1 MVQFKKINFKVQ
13 KMLQKKLNKILILHF
28 LCIIIFLFIPFLFT
42 PPHPPDFDKLSHIEN
57 FQNVNSQIISIPLI
71 KEQIPPSIHNEKKL
85 DNIFN
90 YLIIQKIFF
99 NLLLI
104 IVFYINILYLYK
116 KYFIFKKYF
125 FWGFI
130 NILIGI
136 FIIFIPQFLFGKLSA
151 IKKPVFLLE
160 LEINVFLWILILII
174 SIVYKEYNKI
184 EEIKKQHKE
193 MELETF
199 RLQLNPHFLF
209 NSLNTIYSL
218 SLHKSEKTPNSI
230 LYLSSLMRY
239 VLTEANKPMVKLKDE
254 LIYIDNFIDLQKLRF
269 ENNIDLIYNKKEILD
284 EYFIAPML
292 LIPFIEN
299 AFKFSINNNIT
310 KNKILVDIEIKDKNL
325 FVKIENNY
333 QINKIENSTK
343 IGIQNSKKRLEL
355 LYPNKHILKIEDN
368 GHLFFVFLKIQLI

>member
-1 MVQFKKINFKVQ
+1 M
-13 KMLQKKLNKILILHF
+13 
-28 LCIIIFLFIPFLFT
+28 
-42 PPHPPDFDKLSHIEN
+42 
-57 FQNVNSQIISIPLI
+57 
-71 KEQIPPSIHNEKKL
+71 

-125 FWGFI
+125 FWGLI

-136 FIIFIPQFLFGKLSA
+136 FIIFMPQFLFGKLSA

-218 SLHKSEKTPNSI
+218 SLHNSEKTPNSI

-310 KNKILVDIEIKDKNL
+310 KNRILVDIEIKDKNL

-368 GHLFFVFLKIQLI
+368 GHLFFVFLKIQLV

>member
-42 PPHPPDFDKLSHIEN
+42 PPHPPDFDKLTHREN
-57 FQNVNSQIISIPLI
+57 FQNVDSQIISFPLI

-136 FIIFIPQFLFGKLSA
+136 FIIFMPQFLFGKLSA

-218 SLHKSEKTPNSI
+218 SLHNSEKTPNSI

-310 KNKILVDIEIKDKNL
+310 KNRILGDIEIKDKNL

>member
-1 MVQFKKINFKVQ
+1 MVQFKKINFNVQ
-13 KMLQKKLNKILILHF
+13 KMLQKKINKILILHF

-42 PPHPPDFDKLSHIEN
+42 PPHPLDFDKLTHREN
-57 FQNVNSQIISIPLI
+57 FQNVDSQIISFPLI

-310 KNKILVDIEIKDKNL
+310 KNRILVDIEIKDKNL

>member
-1 MVQFKKINFKVQ
+1 MVLFKKINFNVQ
-13 KMLQKKLNKILILHF
+13 KMLQKKINKILILHF

-42 PPHPPDFDKLSHIEN
+42 PPHPPDFDKLTHREN
-57 FQNVNSQIISIPLI
+57 FQNVDSQIISFPLI

-125 FWGFI
+125 FWGLI

-136 FIIFIPQFLFGKLSA
+136 FIIFMPQFLFGKLSA

-218 SLHKSEKTPNSI
+218 SLHNSEKTPNSI

-310 KNKILVDIEIKDKNL
+310 KNRILVDIEIKDKNL

-368 GHLFFVFLKIQLI
+368 GHLFFVFLKIQLV

>member
-13 KMLQKKLNKILILHF
+13 KMLQKKINKILILHF

-42 PPHPPDFDKLSHIEN
+42 PPHPPDFDKLSHREN
-57 FQNVNSQIISIPLI
+57 FQNVDSQIISFPLI
-71 KEQIPPSIHNEKKL
+71 KEQIPPSIHNEKKS

-136 FIIFIPQFLFGKLSA
+136 FIIFMPQFLFGKLSS

-193 MELETF
+193 MELESF

-218 SLHKSEKTPNSI
+218 SLHNSEKTPNSI

-310 KNKILVDIEIKDKNL
+310 KNRILVDIEIKDKNL

>member
-1 MVQFKKINFKVQ
+1 
-13 KMLQKKLNKILILHF
+13 
-28 LCIIIFLFIPFLFT
+28 
-42 PPHPPDFDKLSHIEN
+42 
-57 FQNVNSQIISIPLI
+57 
-71 KEQIPPSIHNEKKL
+71 
-85 DNIFN
+85 
-90 YLIIQKIFF
+90 
-99 NLLLI
+99 
-104 IVFYINILYLYK
+104 
-116 KYFIFKKYF
+116 
-125 FWGFI
+125 
-130 NILIGI
+130 
-136 FIIFIPQFLFGKLSA
+136 
-151 IKKPVFLLE
+151 
-160 LEINVFLWILILII
+160 
-174 SIVYKEYNKI
+174 
-184 EEIKKQHKE
+184 

-218 SLHKSEKTPNSI
+218 SLHNSEKTPNSI

-310 KNKILVDIEIKDKNL
+310 KNRILVDIEIKDKNL

>member
-13 KMLQKKLNKILILHF
+13 KMLLKKLNKILILHF

-42 PPHPPDFDKLSHIEN
+42 PPHPPDFDKLTHREN
-57 FQNVNSQIISIPLI
+57 FQNVDSQIISFPLI

-125 FWGFI
+125 FWGLI

-136 FIIFIPQFLFGKLSA
+136 FIIFMPQFLFGKLSS

-160 LEINVFLWILILII
+160 LEINVFLWILILVI

-218 SLHKSEKTPNSI
+218 SLHNSEKTPNSI
-230 LYLSSLMRY
+230 LFLSSLMRY

-310 KNKILVDIEIKDKNL
+310 KNRILVDIEIKDKNL

>member
-42 PPHPPDFDKLSHIEN
+42 PPHPTDFDKLTHREN
-57 FQNVNSQIISIPLI
+57 FQNVDSQIISFPLI

-125 FWGFI
+125 FWGLI

-136 FIIFIPQFLFGKLSA
+136 FIIFMPQFLFGKLSS

-218 SLHKSEKTPNSI
+218 SLHNSEKTPNSI
-230 LYLSSLMRY
+230 LFLSSLMRY

-310 KNKILVDIEIKDKNL
+310 KNRILVDIEIKDKNL